1 MKKTTLNS
9 WLILGI
15 SLIISAIIISFF
27 VKMLKAALFVILV
40 LALAPV
46 IYFIL
51 KRILPGRKPT
61 DDNDKLKTRH

>member
-1 MKKTTLNS
+1 MKKSTLNS

-27 VKMLKAALFVILV
+27 IKMLKAALFVILV

-46 IYFIL
+46 VYFLL
-51 KRILPGRKPT
+51 KRILPGRNST
-61 DDNDKLKTRH
+61 NDDDKLKTRH